1 MKMPSRVGP
10 YQVERELGRGG
21 MGEVYLATDSRLD
34 RQVAIKAL
42 PAHLA
47 QDPDRLVRFQ
57 REAKV
62 LASLNHP
69 SIAAIYGLEEVD
81 GHQYLILEYVEG
93 ETLAD
98 RLDSGPIPVDE
109 ALPLA
114 RQIAEALE
122 VAHEKGV
129 IHRDLKPGNVMVT
142 PDGVVKVL
150 DFGLARTEEGSS
162 SSSATAIAESAT
174 LTSPARNSPTIPGVI
189 LGTAAYMSP
198 EQARGRKVDKRTDI
212 WSFGVVLYEML
223 VGASPFVGETVSDS
237 IGAVLHKNL
246 DLDRLPPQTPA
257 NVRRVLGRC
266 LVRDRNLRFRDIGD
280 VRLDLMRG
288 DDGPLQTLAPA
299 RSLPLWVLPAAGL
312 ALIAVAAAV
321 WFSKPVPKPAQT
333 PVVQADI
340 ALPEDLQLAHSFM
353 PGIAMSADG
362 RTLAF
367 AAGSPDSESR
377 ISLPSAYFRGGLYIR
392 RLDEPEAVPV
402 AGADDAWQPA
412 FSSDGSRIAY
422 VKRSGGFAG
431 RFNGGIETIA
441 ITGGRSTPLTTDVNG
456 VAGLDWTDDG
466 RIIFGTAQG
475 LRSIPEGGGPV
486 TELTGVSDDGAE
498 MGHGF
503 PDALP
508 GGRGVLYTVVYQG
521 RQPSK
526 VAIRVLDSLSG
537 ESRELL
543 SNASNARYTR
553 EHLVFARDQTI
564 HAVPF
569 DLETM
574 TLRGEPRP
582 LGMSVIQSLEA
593 PNDGFVNGAAQFAVS
608 DAGDLVYAQ
617 GSMWPEFAATVAWV
631 TRDGEVD
638 VIEADPGSYL
648 APRADAAGRRI
659 LLSNFYAPASAI
671 RMHDITRG
679 VTSRVRRGVGGWVA
693 WGPGPDDYTFN
704 ERSDGRERMG
714 WATIGDTAEPFML
727 DGPAGSISVS
737 LSGWSPDGR
746 HLLCVAREMDKPYDL
761 FVWSEDDGWVNLTNT
776 PDVWE
781 LWPSISPD
789 GRWISY
795 VSESRVH
802 VRPFLRAGPAIQVSS
817 TQSRAPIWS
826 PDGSELYYVAEV
838 EQPAAATAEEA
849 SGTTETRYWVMAA
862 AVTYSDSGIDIGR
875 PERLFR
881 ADGYVN
887 VIPIRS
893 WDMGPDGRF
902 LMSMSSSDESVRSA
916 IDKFF
921 PRRIRLIQNWASTL
935 EERAP

>member
-1 MKMPSRVGP
+1 MIEKIGP
-10 YQVERELGRGG
+10 YKVIRELGRGG
-21 MGEVYLATDSRLD
+21 MGVVYLATDTRLD

-42 PAHLA
+42 PAELASDPARLERFEREARTLA
-47 QDPDRLVRFQ
+47 Q
-57 REAKV
+57 
-62 LASLNHP
+62 LNHP
-69 SIAAIYGLEEVD
+69 NLAGIHGVEEQD
-81 GHQYLILEYVEG
+81 GAKYLVLEYVEG

-98 RLDSGPIPVDE
+98 MLDRGPLPVDDAVE
-109 ALPLA
+109 LA
-114 RQIAEALE
+114 VQIAAGVEA
-122 VAHEKGV
+122 AHEAGV
-129 IHRDLKPGNVMVT
+129 IHRDLKPANIIVT
-142 PDGVVKVL
+142 PEGRAKVL
-150 DFGLARTEEGSS
+150 DFGLARTDEGGQSS
-162 SSSATAIAESAT
+162 SGG
-174 LTSPARNSPTIPGVI
+174 LDSPTMTRPQPQHSPTIAGAI

-198 EQARGRKVDKRTDI
+198 EQARGRRVDKRTDI

-246 DLDRLPPQTPA
+246 DLDRLPPATPA
-257 NVRRVLGRC
+257 NVRRVLARC
-266 LVRDRNLRFRDIGD
+266 LERDKVLRCRDIGD
-280 VRLDLMRG
+280 VRLELLRSDE
-288 DDGPLQTLAPA
+288 PPA
-299 RSLPLWVLPAAGL
+299 HDSAIGRSLPMWVLPAAGL

-321 WFSKPVPKPAQT
+321 WFAKPVLKPAPT

-353 PGIAMSADG
+353 PGIAISADG

-367 AAGSPDSESR
+367 AAGSPDSEAQ
-377 ISLPSAYFRGGLYIR
+377 ISQTSAYFRGGLYIR

-412 FSSDGSRIAY
+412 FSPDGSKIAY
-422 VKRSGGFAG
+422 VKRGSGFAG

-441 ITGGRSTPLTTDVNG
+441 VTGGRSTPLTTDVNG

-508 GGRGVLYTVVYQG
+508 GGRGVLYTVVFLG
-521 RQPSK
+521 NEPSRIA
-526 VAIRVLDSLSG
+526 VRVLDPATG
-537 ESRELL
+537 KSRDLL
-543 SNASNARYTR
+543 TNASNARYTR
-553 EHLVFARDQTI
+553 GHIVFARDHTI
-564 HAVPF
+564 HVVPF
-569 DLETM
+569 DLET
-574 TLRGEPRP
+574 LSVRGEPRP
-582 LGMSVIQSLEA
+582 LGMSVIQSYAA
-593 PNDGFVNGAAQFAVS
+593 PNSAFRTGAAQFAVS
-608 DAGDLVYAQ
+608 DAGDLAYTQ
-617 GSMWPEFAATVAWV
+617 GTIWPEFLTPLAWV
-631 TRDGEVD
+631 TRDGEVE

-648 APRADAAGRRI
+648 APRIDLAGRRI
-659 LLSNFYAPASAI
+659 LLSNFSEPASAI

-693 WGPGPDDYTFN
+693 WGPGPDHYTFA
-704 ERSDGRERMG
+704 ERSDGRERVR

-727 DGPAGSISVS
+727 DGPAGSVQ
-737 LSGWSPDGR
+737 LGLAEWSPDGR
-746 HLLCVAREMDKPYDL
+746 HLLCLAQEMDKPYDL

-781 LWPSISPD
+781 VWPTFSPD

-795 VSESRVH
+795 VSESRVQ

-817 TQSRAPIWS
+817 TQSRAPLWS
-826 PDGSELYYVAEV
+826 PDGSELYYQSEV
-838 EQPAAATAEEA
+838 EEPAAATGDGT
-849 SGTTETRYWVMAA
+849 SGTTESQNWVMAA

-875 PERLFR
+875 PKRLFR

-916 IDKFF
+916 IDQFF
-921 PRRIRLIQNWASTL
+921 PRRVRLIQNWASTL
-935 EERAP
+935 EEGAP

>member
-1 MKMPSRVGP
+1 MIDRIGQ
-10 YQVERELGRGG
+10 YQIVREVGRGG
-21 MGEVYLATDSRLD
+21 MGVVYLARDTRLD
-34 RQVAIKAL
+34 RDVAIKAL
-42 PAHLA
+42 PVELA
-47 QDPDRLVRFQ
+47 SDPARLERFE
-57 REAKV
+57 REART
-62 LASLNHP
+62 LASLSHP
-69 SIAAIYGLEEVD
+69 NLAGIHGVEEQD
-81 GHQYLILEYVEG
+81 GAKYLILEYVGG

-98 RLDSGPIPVDE
+98 MLDRGPLPVDDAVE
-109 ALPLA
+109 LA
-114 RQIAEALE
+114 VQIAAGVEA
-122 VAHEKGV
+122 AHDAGV
-129 IHRDLKPGNVMVT
+129 IHRDLKPANIIIT
-142 PDGVVKVL
+142 PDGKAKVL
-150 DFGLARTEEGSS
+150 DFGLARTDEGGQSS
-162 SSSATAIAESAT
+162 SGRLDSPTM
-174 LTSPARNSPTIPGVI
+174 TSPQPQHSPTIAGAI

-198 EQARGRKVDKRTDI
+198 EQARGRRVDKRTDI

-223 VGASPFVGETVSDS
+223 VGASPFHGETASDS
-237 IGAVLHKNL
+237 IGAVLHKDL
-246 DLDRLPPQTPA
+246 DLHLLPPNTPA
-257 NVRRVLGRC
+257 NVRRVLARC
-266 LVRDRNLRFRDIGD
+266 LVRDKNLRYRDIGD
-280 VRLDLMRG
+280 VRLELLRG
-288 DDGPLQTLAPA
+288 DDPPSEDSAIG
-299 RSLPLWVLPAAGL
+299 RSLTRWVLPAAGL

-321 WFSKPVPKPAQT
+321 WFGKPVPKPAPT

-340 ALPEDLQLAHSFM
+340 ALPGDLQLAHSFM

-377 ISLPSAYFRGGLYIR
+377 ISPVSAYFRGGLYIR
-392 RLDEPEAVPV
+392 RLDEPDAVPV
-402 AGADDAWQPA
+402 AGADEAWQPA
-412 FSSDGSRIAY
+412 FSPDGSRIAY
-422 VKRSGGFAG
+422 VNRIGVGIVG
-431 RFNGGIETIA
+431 RFNGRIETIA
-441 ITGGRSTPLTTDVNG
+441 VTGGRSIPLTTDAQAI
-456 VAGLDWTDDG
+456 AGLDWTDDG

-508 GGRGVLYTVVYQG
+508 GGRGVLHTVVYQG

-543 SNASNARYTR
+543 TNASNARYTR
-553 EHLVFARDQTI
+553 GHLVFARDQTI

-582 LGMSVIQSLEA
+582 LGMSVIQSIDA
-593 PNDGFVNGAAQFAVS
+593 PNDGFVNGAAQFALS

-617 GSMWPEFAATVAWV
+617 GSMWPELAATVAWV
-631 TRDGEVD
+631 TRNGEVEF
-638 VIEADPGSYL
+638 VEVEPRSFV
-648 APRADAAGRRI
+648 APRVDAAGRRI
-659 LLSNFYAPASAI
+659 LLSNFYAPASALW
-671 RMHDITRG
+671 MLDISRG

-704 ERSDGRERMG
+704 ERSDGQERVG

-727 DGPAGSISVS
+727 EGPTGSVGLS

-761 FVWSEDDGWVNLTNT
+761 FVWSKDDGWINLTNT

-781 LWPSISPD
+781 LWPSFSPD

-795 VSESRVH
+795 ISDSRVH
-802 VRPFLRAGPAIQVSS
+802 VRPFLRAGPAMQVSS
-817 TQSRAPIWS
+817 TQSSAPIWS
-826 PDGSELYYVAEV
+826 PDGSELYYRSEV
-838 EQPAAATAEEA
+838 EEPAAATGEGA

-881 ADGYVN
+881 ADGYAS

-921 PRRIRLIQNWASTL
+921 PRRLRLIQNWAGTL
-935 EERAP
+935 GERVP

>member
-1 MKMPSRVGP
+1 MLPATIGP
-10 YQVERELGRGG
+10 YKIERQLGRGG
-21 MGEVYLATDSRLD
+21 MGEVYLACDTRLD

-47 QDPDRLVRFQ
+47 QDADRLARFQ

-69 SIAAIYGLEEVD
+69 GIGAIYGLEEAD

-98 RLDSGPIPVDE
+98 RLANGPIPLEDS
-109 ALPLA
+109 LSLA
-114 RQIAEALE
+114 KQIAEALE

-142 PDGVVKVL
+142 PDGMVKVL
-150 DFGLARTEEGSS
+150 DFGLARTEEGSPS
-162 SSSATAIAESAT
+162 SSTAAIAESPT
-174 LTSPARNSPTIPGVI
+174 VTSPARNSPTIPGAI
-189 LGTAAYMSP
+189 MGTAAYMSP
-198 EQARGRKVDKRTDI
+198 EQARGRNVDKRTDI

-223 VGASPFVGETVSDS
+223 VGSSPFQGETVSDS

-266 LVRDRNLRFRDIGD
+266 LMRDRNLRVRDIGD
-280 VRLDLMRG
+280 VRLELLCS
-288 DDGPLQTLAPA
+288 DDPPVRDPA
-299 RSLPLWVLPAAGL
+299 IGRSLPLWVLPAAGL
-312 ALIAVAAAV
+312 ALIAVAAAA
-321 WFSKPVPKPAQT
+321 WFAKPVPKPAPT
-333 PVVQADI
+333 PVVHADI

-362 RTLAF
+362 RTIAF
-367 AAGSPDSESR
+367 AAGSPDSKAR
-377 ISLPSAYFRGGLYIR
+377 ISQPSAYFRGGLYIR

-412 FSSDGSRIAY
+412 FSPDGSRIAY
-422 VKRSGGFAG
+422 VKRSDGWVG
-431 RFNGGIETIA
+431 RFNGRIETIA

-486 TELTGVSDDGAE
+486 KVLTGVSDDGAE

-503 PDALP
+503 PETLP
-508 GGRGVLYTVVYQG
+508 GGRGVLYTAVYQG

-526 VAIRVLDSLSG
+526 VAIRVLDLASG
-537 ESRELL
+537 QSRELL
-543 SNASNARYTR
+543 TNASNARYTR
-553 EHLVFARDQTI
+553 GHIVFARDHTI

-569 DLETM
+569 DLET
-574 TLRGEPRP
+574 LSVRGEPRP
-582 LGMSVIQSLEA
+582 LGMSVIQSYAA
-593 PNDGFVNGAAQFAVS
+593 PNSAFRNGAAQFAVS
-608 DAGDLVYAQ
+608 DAGDLAYAQ
-617 GSMWPEFAATVAWV
+617 GTTWPEFLTPVAWV
-631 TRDGEVD
+631 TRDGEVE

-659 LLSNFYAPASAI
+659 LLSNFSEPASAI

-693 WGPGPDDYTFN
+693 WGPGPDDYTFS
-704 ERSDGRERMG
+704 ERSDGRERVR

-727 DGPAGSISVS
+727 DGPAGSVELS
-737 LSGWSPDGR
+737 LAEWSPDGR

-761 FVWSEDDGWVNLTNT
+761 FAWSKDDGWVNLTNT

-781 LWPSISPD
+781 IWPSLSPD

-795 VSESRVH
+795 IAESRVYI
-802 VRPFLRAGPAIQVSS
+802 RPFLRAGPAIQVST
-817 TQSRAPIWS
+817 TQSSAPLWS
-826 PDGSELYYVAEV
+826 PDGSELYYRAQV
-838 EQPAAATAEEA
+838 EEPAAATGEGAP
-849 SGTTETRYWVMAA
+849 GTTETVHWVMAA
-862 AVTYSDSGIDIGR
+862 AVTHSDSGIDIGR
-875 PERLFR
+875 PERLFS
-881 ADGYVN
+881 ADGYAS

-902 LMSMSSSDESVRSA
+902 LMSMSSPDESVRSA

-921 PRRIRLIQNWASTL
+921 PRCLRLIQNWAGTL